1 MMFNTL
7 GLPAPL
13 VQAVRAAGWT
23 EPTPIQS
30 KAIPVILQGN
40 DLIGNAVSGSGK
52 TGAFLLPGFARLLDG
67 SQKLRA
73 LVLTPTREHAA
84 QVETHARD
92 FARFTELRIGM
103 AHNAAPLP
111 VQEKLLRDTVV
122 DVLIATVDRLL
133 ELHER
138 KVLGFEDVEILVL
151 DEADRMVDLG
161 QATDIRKL
169 LKLLPETRQT
179 LLFSATMAPELNRL
193 AKEALIEPVR
203 VDLTAPQPAGITH
216 AIYPVPKHLKI
227 ELLDRLLSRSGEV
240 RSTIVFTRQRE
251 GADRLARQLERRKYT
266 VTTLHERKS
275 QTERERAME
284 DLKRGRLQIAVT
296 TDLAARGLE
305 LTGVAH
311 VVNFDVPPTPEDY
324 VHRIGRAARPDAQ
337 GDAFTLMAP
346 EEQRHLAAIE
356 RFVGRAIPRVLLPD
370 FDYKLS
376 PSQLQQTVIYDDERV
391 VRAARRAAL
400 NRLGPYAVSRT
411 TSQGRAVAPARG
423 IASTSRGLAVPAR
436 GMTTPPR
443 GVTAPSRGVAT
454 PARGVATPARGVATP
469 ARGIA
474 TPARGVAAP
483 ARATATPAPGATP
496 VARGRPAPAAPAQQR
511 PAVAPARA
519 RPSAAAAPVKARPVP
534 AAKPKAGAARRP
546 ERHKPA
552 ARRPHAK
559 K

>member
-13 VQAVRAAGWT
+13 VQAVRTAGWT
-23 EPTPIQS
+23 EPTPIQA

-52 TGAFLLPGFARLLDG
+52 TGAFLLPGFARLIDG
-67 SQKLRA
+67 PQKLRA

-92 FARFTELRIGM
+92 FARFTELRVGM
-103 AHNAAPLP
+103 AHNAAPLA
-111 VQEKLLRDTVV
+111 VQEKLLRDNGV

-133 ELHER
+133 ELQER
-138 KVLGFEDVEILVL
+138 KAIGFEDVEILVL
-151 DEADRMVDLG
+151 DEADRMVDMG
-161 QATDIRKL
+161 QATDIRRL

-203 VDLTAPQPAGITH
+203 VDLTAPQPTGITH

-305 LTGVAH
+305 LAGVAH

-411 TSQGRAVAPARG
+411 SSAGRAAVPSRTSAPARG
-423 IASTSRGLAVPAR
+423 VAAPSRGAA
-436 GMTTPPR
+436 
-443 GVTAPSRGVAT
+443 APSRGVAA
-454 PARGVATPARGVATP
+454 PS
-469 ARGIA
+469 
-474 TPARGVAAP
+474 RGVAAP
-483 ARATATPAPGATP
+483 ARAAASPAAGSAPAT
-496 VARGRPAPAAPAQQR
+496 RGRPAPAAPAAQR
-511 PAVAPARA
+511 PPAAPARSKPAAVGLPARA
-519 RPSAAAAPVKARPVP
+519 RPKPTPRPVTVRPHAKAGPMPAARP
-534 AAKPKAGAARRP
+534 
-546 ERHKPA
+546 KPA
-552 ARRPHAK
+552 ARRSPPPRTAPHAK